1 MKAAHKKI
9 FKTFPVCKVYQAH
22 IPTYP
27 SGHWLFGFASNGLDP
42 IDGARLKEWK
52 KLKIK
57 TKYYTPQLHAGAF
70 ALPAYVTEALEDVE

>member
-1 MKAAHKKI
+1 M
-9 FKTFPVCKVYQAH
+9 
-22 IPTYP
+22 
-27 SGHWLFGFASNGLDP
+27 DP
-42 IDGARLKEWK
+42 IEDAKLKEWK